1 MRGCGRSAT
10 LATHRH
16 SIGIT
21 VDGEP
26 IEARVVLVSNNAY
39 ASTCSRSAS
48 ASGSTRAELYL
59 YAPHGVLRSNWEERD
74 GESFTVDARAG
85 RLHAAVDGE
94 PEELETPI
102 EFRVEPRAL
111 RVLLPRRPAS

>member
-1 MRGCGRSAT
+1 
-10 LATHRH
+10 
-16 SIGIT
+16 
-21 VDGEP
+21 
-26 IEARVVLVSNNAY
+26 VLVSNNAY
-39 ASTCSRSAS
+39 AVDVLSIGERVRLDE
-48 ASGSTRAELYL
+48 GQLYL
-59 YAPHGVLRSNWEERD
+59 YAPQGVLRSNWDERD